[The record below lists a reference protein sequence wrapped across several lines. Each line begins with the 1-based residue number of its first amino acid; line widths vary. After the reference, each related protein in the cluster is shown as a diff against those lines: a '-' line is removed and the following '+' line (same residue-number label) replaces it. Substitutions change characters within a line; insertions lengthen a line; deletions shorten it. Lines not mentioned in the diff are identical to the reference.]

1 MTITHKREYEK
12 LLDDVI
18 SYAAMQGYAT
28 SGAERAVHRESLRK
42 AKSALLESL
51 ASQLAAQKREGD
63 GHRDSNGLSD
73 ADWEDFDK

>member
-1 MTITHKREYEK
+1 VSAHPKREYTRSEIEQQID
-12 LLDDVI
+12 L
-18 SYAAMQGYAT
+18 
-28 SGAERAVHRESLRK
+28 LRK
-42 AKSALLESL
+42 GYGAYQAKLECADMLEQLL